1 MVSTNTTIKE
11 KAPTLLTTRQAAEIL
26 GLREQTLANWRNT
39 KRTSLP
45 YVKVGRKTIRYDLDA
60 VKEFLQ
66 RGRQDV

>member
-39 KRTSLP
+39 KSTALP
-45 YVKVGRKTIRYDLDA
+45 YVKVGRKAIRYEMTA
-60 VKEFLQ
+60 VEEFLQ